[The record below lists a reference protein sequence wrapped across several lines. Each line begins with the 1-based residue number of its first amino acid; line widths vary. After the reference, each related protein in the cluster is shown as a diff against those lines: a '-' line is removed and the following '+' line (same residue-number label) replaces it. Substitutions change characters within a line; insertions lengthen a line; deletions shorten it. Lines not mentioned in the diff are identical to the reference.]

1 MGGGSQS
8 MGLLATLRYGI
19 HGNRILRSIYLR
31 WGYQTISLIVINSLW
46 MFLSLTKFSALRS
59 FSFPQQQ
66 QQRRLY
72 YYNREYLS
80 TFTYRTI
87 DQSWNAEEFVIIMHL
102 QYTTISSSRFRADFK
117 IKCHWFVLLFNW
129 NSVYFHVSH
138 GFGQI
143 FKVIFHC
150 FILFTMEIWVISTC
164 PLVLGR
170 FVK

>member
-117 IKCHWFVLLFNW
+117 IKCHWFCVICYWKL
-129 NSVYFHVSH
+129 VYIKVSH
-138 GFGQI
+138 GFGHICKII
-143 FKVIFHC
+143 FQC
-150 FILFTMEIWVISTC
+150 FFLDV
-164 PLVLGR
+164 PR
-170 FVK
+170 FWADFNSHSP